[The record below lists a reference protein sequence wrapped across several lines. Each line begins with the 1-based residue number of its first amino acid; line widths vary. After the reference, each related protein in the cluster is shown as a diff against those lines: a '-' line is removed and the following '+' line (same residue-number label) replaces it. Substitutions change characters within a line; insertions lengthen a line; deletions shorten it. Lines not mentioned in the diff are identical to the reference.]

1 MRTPRDVTGQTLLK
15 LLRKHFG
22 YEQSRQ
28 VGSHIR
34 TTTQENGE
42 HHVSVPNHNPIKVG
56 TLNGI
61 VGDVAEHFQITKEE
75 VIMILFG

>member
-15 LLRKHFG
+15 LLRKNFG

-34 TTTQENGE
+34 TTT
-42 HHVSVPNHNPIKVG
+42 
-56 TLNGI
+56 
-61 VGDVAEHFQITKEE
+61 
-75 VIMILFG
+75 